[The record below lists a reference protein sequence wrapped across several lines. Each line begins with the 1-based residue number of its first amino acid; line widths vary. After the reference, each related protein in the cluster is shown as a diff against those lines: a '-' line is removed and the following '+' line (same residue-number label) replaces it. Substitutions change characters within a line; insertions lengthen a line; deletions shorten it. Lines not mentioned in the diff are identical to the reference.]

1 VKRYK
6 HKDVKT
12 PLKYLVLLNE
22 KKLVTF
28 KTETKLNELLLLS
41 HQKTGLQSAKDMGL
55 ANGKLFASFNRSRKR
70 S

>member
-1 VKRYK
+1 M
-6 HKDVKT
+6 
-12 PLKYLVLLNE
+12 
-22 KKLVTF
+22 VTF